1 MANLFKS
8 MLAAAQGLFQSKTV
22 AAGTS
27 DKIITPDTG
36 YDALSSVTVQPTPSQ
51 SKSVTPSATSQ
62 TVTPD
67 TGKLLSSVSVD
78 AVSLQSKSVT
88 ATTTAQTVTS
98 DSGYTGLSEVTV
110 NPQSHSETYTPAAN
124 TSNNNMGTNHN
135 YKYVDTS
142 GMYKPSGTYSAGTY
156 TTNGT
161 KTISGLSNYAATSF
175 TINVPTG
182 VTPTSITPSNTHPVY
197 MSENTAYKPTSDGY
211 AIIDYDTITPSSS
224 GTAFSNSDLIMMT
237 SGGYAYSEKPSPS
250 FTETTLWTNSSPT
263 SSFAAQTVTLSQSIA
278 NFTYLKFT
286 FCVDTSFD
294 QSYITSIIVSVTDF
308 KKSREEQWGSMPGFT
323 TKITSSGGGRCRRIF
338 YDSYT
343 SIRFA
348 AANQISGTT
357 TTNTACIPISIIGM
371 K

>member
-36 YDALSSVTVQPTPSQ
+36 YDALSSVTIQPTPSQ

-237 SGGYAYSEKPSPS
+237 SGGYAYSEKPSPELIG
-250 FTETTLWTNSSPT
+250 TYLWENASPS
-263 SSFAAQTVTLSQSIA
+263 SSFAEQTITLSQSI
-278 NFTYLKFT
+278 
-286 FCVDTSFD
+286 
-294 QSYITSIIVSVTDF
+294 TDF
-308 KKSREEQWGSMPGFT
+308 KYIGISWKLSLNSSTSFEVLINVNKFDESLYLKGHDFVGLCGYHS
-323 TKITSSGGGRCRRIF
+323 TSSKAFCRPAQYISATQIKF
-338 YDSYT
+338 YTARVLAY
-343 SIRFA
+343 
-348 AANQISGTT
+348 NE
-357 TTNTACIPISIIGM
+357 TNTSNWCIPTYVVGYN
-371 K
+371 